1 MLRAKMRW
9 TFFADMLEDE
19 FQQCIGEGRQVL
31 HFREQI
37 DAIMANPDENVRE
50 TAAKNLLLKMERA
63 PMDATYSYVEPDAYS
78 ELLHSLSASSEQIW
92 TVNQNTLKDKITG
105 AWYGRAAG
113 CVLGIPVEGWPR
125 KKIRDFLE
133 ESGQLPVHG
142 YLRATTN
149 QKLREKYD
157 VHKEDPTT
165 PYDRQVVC
173 WREYLNELPNDDD
186 LNYTVL
192 ALKTLERYGF
202 PLTSEKI
209 AETWLLGIPPFHA
222 CTAERAAIRNL
233 MEGILPPESA
243 KQCNPYR
250 EWIGAQIRGDFYGYI
265 CPGQPKRAAQLAYVD
280 GAVSHTKNGIYS
292 EMYIAALISLCPVE
306 GMSMLERVCRAMDQI
321 PPKSRLYKSL
331 EEVCQ
336 AFRSGVSF
344 EGVVNGIHNRYDES
358 KQFDWCLAIP
368 NAMLVTACVLWA
380 KSFDDAIGA
389 AILCGF
395 DTDCNGATVG
405 SIMGFSHG
413 LDSIAS
419 VWRETFPPVIS
430 TSIHGYSRIPI
441 AELVDRTLHL
451 ARQINCHAI

>member
-9 TFFADMLEDE
+9 TFFTDMLDDE
-19 FQQCIGEGRQVL
+19 FCQCIGEGRKVSQ
-31 HFREQI
+31 FREQI
-37 DAIMANPDENVRE
+37 TSIRANPDEKVRE
-50 TAAKNLLLKMERA
+50 VAARNLLLEMERA
-63 PMDATYSYVEPDAYS
+63 PMDPTYSYEEPESYS
-78 ELLHSLSASSEQIW
+78 ELLHSLPTSSEHVW
-92 TVNQNTLKDKITG
+92 KVNHNTLKDKITG
-105 AWYGRAAG
+105 AWYGRTAG

-125 KKIRDFLE
+125 KKIWNFLN
-133 ESGQLPVHG
+133 ESGQLPIRG
-142 YLRATTN
+142 YLCAAAEKEL
-149 QKLREKYD
+149 QQKYD
-157 VHKEDPTT
+157 IHKEDPTT

-173 WREYLNELPNDDD
+173 WREYLDELPNDDD
-186 LNYTVL
+186 LNYTVV
-192 ALKTLERYGF
+192 ALKALERYGF

-265 CPGQPKRAAQLAYVD
+265 CPGQPKRAAQLAYAD

-292 EMYIAALISLCPVE
+292 EMYIAALVSLCPVE
-306 GMSMLERVCRAMDQI
+306 GMSMSERVCHAIDQI
-321 PPKSRLYKSL
+321 PSTSRLYKSL
-331 EEVCQ
+331 AEVCQ
-336 AFRSGVSF
+336 AFQSGASF
-344 EGVVNGIHNRYDES
+344 ESMVDRVHNRYDES

-405 SIMGFSHG
+405 SIMGFSYG
-413 LDSIAS
+413 VDSIAP
-419 VWRETFPPVIS
+419 VWRETFPSVIH
-430 TSIHGYSRIPI
+430 TSIHGYSRMPI
-441 AELVDRTLHL
+441 AELVDRTLRL
-451 ARQINCHAI
+451 VQPISSHAI